1 MAKVSGVG
9 TTKIYIEGSDLSGDV
24 NSLSGLGSSQA
35 LLDVTTLGSA
45 GGVERLGGLTDG
57 TVSVAAFFDAATGQ
71 GHDTWVSNSGKMP
84 TADQNCLVALG
95 DTVGDPCLMTVAKEA
110 TYYVDRPTG
119 GAVSCSVDMS
129 AANGTSP
136 DMGILLTAGAETK
149 SAAHN
154 FTVVDNG
161 ASTSGGARGM
171 VQVVARTSGTINLVI
186 EDSPDNVT
194 YTSLI
199 SFTSLGAVGSESKAA
214 TGTVNRYL
222 RFAVTGTFAGMTVI
236 AGVIRL

>member
-9 TTKIYIEGSDLSGDV
+9 TTKLFIEGSDLSGDV
-24 NSLSGLGSSQA
+24 SSLSGVGSTQT

-45 GGVERLGGLTDG
+45 GGVERLASLRDG
-57 TVSVAAFFDAATGQ
+57 TISVAAFFDAATGQ

-84 TADQNCLVALG
+84 TTDQNCLVALG
-95 DTVGDPCLMTVAKEA
+95 DTVGDPCLMSVAKEA

-119 GAVSCSVDMS
+119 GPVSCTVDLS
-129 AANGTSP
+129 AASGTAP
-136 DMGILLTAGAETK
+136 DMGILLTGGAETK
-149 SAAHN
+149 GAATN

-171 VQVVARTSGTINLVI
+171 VQVVARTSGTINLAI

-199 SFTSLGAVGSESKAA
+199 AFTALSAVGSESKAA

-222 RFAVTGTFAGMTVI
+222 RFSITGTFAGMTVI